1 MDFKEIERFAA
12 EVRAALSHLSVEQI
26 AHLTEGLEA
35 NVQASVDD
43 GRGLPDVE
51 TYVKELL
58 SGAGL
63 DIEKSAGTHGVFRWI
78 RAFINATVNW
88 FRGLNSLLRLL
99 VGIVAFIALTV
110 FTTDNWT
117 VAVVVVAVI
126 LISVSRV
133 PLPEARQR
141 NKSIAVGLAISFAVL
156 GWALVSG
163 EDQNYDPYDSAKTYC
178 PNDSNAVGLVVSC
191 AVFGVALVIADADS
205 NYVPYGSVKTYCPG
219 DSNLEERIAFPTKD
233 VPNLVGKTWDVATA
247 EARLWWAGGVELE
260 AVNPEVFQ
268 GTGVSMTEGLFIV
281 SQQGDPVLIHTICD
295 SRALIPV
302 VLDPRGSTVTTLT
315 PEEFPGDT
323 TTSVLPSDDNGGSSS
338 TTSSSVPKSK
348 TPSASTT
355 TTTRS

>member
-163 EDQNYDPYDSAKTYC
+163 EDQNYDPY
-178 PNDSNAVGLVVSC
+178 
-191 AVFGVALVIADADS
+191 
-205 NYVPYGSVKTYCPG
+205 GSVKTYCPG

>member
-163 EDQNYDPYDSAKTYC
+163 EDQNYDPY
-178 PNDSNAVGLVVSC
+178 
-191 AVFGVALVIADADS
+191 
-205 NYVPYGSVKTYCPG
+205 GSVKTYCPG

-247 EARLWWAGGVELE
+247 EARLWCAGGVELE

>member
-163 EDQNYDPYDSAKTYC
+163 EDQNYDPY
-178 PNDSNAVGLVVSC
+178 
-191 AVFGVALVIADADS
+191 
-205 NYVPYGSVKTYCPG
+205 GSVKTYGPG

-323 TTSVLPSDDNGGSSS
+323 TTSVVPSDDNGGSSS

>member
-12 EVRAALSHLSVEQI
+12 KVRAALSHLSVEQI
-26 AHLTEGLEA
+26 AHLTEDLEA
-35 NVQASVDD
+35 NVKASVDD

-63 DIEKSAGTHGVFRWI
+63 DIDESAGTHGVVSWI
-78 RAFINATVNW
+78 RAFIKSLLNW
-88 FRGLNSLLRLL
+88 FSGLNGQIRLL
-99 VGIVAFIALTV
+99 VGVVAGVALRV
-110 FTTDNWT
+110 FTTDQWT
-117 VAVVVVAVI
+117 IAVVVVAVI
-126 LISVSRV
+126 LISVSRA
-133 PLPEARQR
+133 PLPEDRQR
-141 NKSIAVGLAISFAVL
+141 NKSIAVGLVVSCAVL

-163 EDQNYDPYDSAKTYC
+163 EDQNPDPYDYATTYC
-178 PNDSNAVGLVVSC
+178 AS
-191 AVFGVALVIADADS
+191 
-205 NYVPYGSVKTYCPG
+205 
-219 DSNLEERIAFPTKD
+219 DSNLDYRIAFPTTD

-260 AVNPEVFQ
+260 AINPEVFQ

-281 SQQGDPVLIHTICD
+281 SQQGDPVLIHTICN
-295 SRALIPV
+295 SSALIPV

-323 TTSVLPSDDNGGSSS
+323 TTSVLPSDDNGGSNS

-355 TTTRS
+355 TTTRP

>member
-26 AHLTEGLEA
+26 AHLTEDLEA

-51 TYVKELL
+51 TYVEELL

-78 RAFINATVNW
+78 RAFINATMNW
-88 FRGLNSLLRLL
+88 FRGLNGQIRLL
-99 VGIVAFIALTV
+99 VGVVAFFALTV
-110 FTTDNWT
+110 FTTDHWT
-117 VAVVVVAVI
+117 IAVVVVAVI
-126 LISVSRV
+126 LISVSRA
-133 PLPEARQR
+133 PLSEDRWKI
-141 NKSIAVGLAISFAVL
+141 KSI
-156 GWALVSG
+156 
-163 EDQNYDPYDSAKTYC
+163 
-178 PNDSNAVGLVVSC
+178 AVGLVVSC
-191 AVFGVALVIADADS
+191 AVLGVALVVADADS
-205 NYVPYGSVKTYCPG
+205 NPDPYDSVKTYCPS

-247 EARLWWAGGVELE
+247 EARLWWAG
-260 AVNPEVFQ
+260 EVFLEPMNPDVFEGPGGTIVFE
-268 GTGVSMTEGLFIV
+268 GTGGPMMEGFIV
-281 SQQGDPVLIHTICD
+281 GQQGDPVLFHTICD

-323 TTSVLPSDDNGGSSS
+323 TTSVLPSDDNGGSNS

-355 TTTRS
+355 KTTRP

>member
-1 MDFKEIERFAA
+1 
-12 EVRAALSHLSVEQI
+12 
-26 AHLTEGLEA
+26 
-35 NVQASVDD
+35 
-43 GRGLPDVE
+43 
-51 TYVKELL
+51 
-58 SGAGL
+58 
-63 DIEKSAGTHGVFRWI
+63 
-78 RAFINATVNW
+78 
-88 FRGLNSLLRLL
+88 
-99 VGIVAFIALTV
+99 
-110 FTTDNWT
+110 
-117 VAVVVVAVI
+117 VVVAVI

-163 EDQNYDPYDSAKTYC
+163 EDQNYD
-178 PNDSNAVGLVVSC
+178 
-191 AVFGVALVIADADS
+191 
-205 NYVPYGSVKTYCPG
+205 PYGSVKTYCPG